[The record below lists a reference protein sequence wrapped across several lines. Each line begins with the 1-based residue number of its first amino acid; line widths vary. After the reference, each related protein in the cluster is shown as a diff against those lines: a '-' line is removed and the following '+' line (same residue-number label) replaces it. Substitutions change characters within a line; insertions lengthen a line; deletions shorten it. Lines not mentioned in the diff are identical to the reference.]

1 MCYWHLHSLS
11 ICSGLTPLKFTFSPV
26 FYSLQ
31 GREGFLSP
39 NPDTFVLNGFLIKLF
54 FFAWLIFRSRRPENL
69 CVMKVLER
77 LVLQWTQVWGHLL
90 QKSPSAF
97 RSQAQWTHLPDS
109 PILNPQIPIW
119 PWKTVWFSHRTLPTM
134 AFPSAFSANRRPQ
147 LKPMPSLRYV
157 GPFFDQKQGS
167 SLTQYDQQ
175 WQKRERNATKRNLG
189 PWREAVRQQGSA
201 LYTRNSQSSTGIY
214 AIEDSGLS
222 SHLKHTCAFC

>member
-1 MCYWHLHSLS
+1 MWKKFFKKKKKERKKRKKKKEKKWCVIDIYIPWAFVQAWCLWNLHFYLFS
-11 ICSGLTPLKFTFSPV
+11 IHF
-26 FYSLQ
+26 
-31 GREGFLSP
+31 REGFLSP

-54 FFAWLIFRSRRPENL
+54 FFTWLIFLSWRPENL
-69 CVMKVLER
+69 CVMKVLEH

-119 PWKTVWFSHRTLPTM
+119 LWKTVWLSHRTLLTM

-147 LKPMPSLRYV
+147 LKPVPSLRYV

-167 SLTQYDQQ
+167 SLTRYDQQ
-175 WQKRERNATKRNLG
+175 WQKRERNVTKRILG
-189 PWREAVRQQGSA
+189 PWREAV
-201 LYTRNSQSSTGIY
+201 
-214 AIEDSGLS
+214 
-222 SHLKHTCAFC
+222 